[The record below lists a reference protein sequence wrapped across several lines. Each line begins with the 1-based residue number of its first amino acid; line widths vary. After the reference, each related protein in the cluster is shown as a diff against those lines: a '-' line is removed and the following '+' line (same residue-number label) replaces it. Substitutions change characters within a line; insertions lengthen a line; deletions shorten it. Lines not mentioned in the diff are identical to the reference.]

1 MLDKNKEDQQAIVS
15 QFQSEIR
22 TLKTFLL
29 NRQIKNDPCNSDSL
43 KNSLPIAKP
52 AIPSW
57 QIEAVQN
64 TIQKGEEK
72 AKENSDRIDNNLQE
86 IEEVQNDTV
95 KELSNPEHADTQS

>member
-29 NRQIKNDPCNSDSL
+29 NRQIKNDSTTSDSL
-43 KNSLPIAKP
+43 KNSLPSAKP

-64 TIQKGEEK
+64 SIQKGEEK
-72 AKENSDRIDNNLQE
+72 AKENSDHIDNRLQE
-86 IEEVQNDTV
+86 IEDAQNETI
-95 KELSNPEHADTQS
+95 KELPNPEYVDTRS